1 MNSFGSGRTKE
12 EAEDEYPI
20 LADMS
25 IPSIVRFLD
34 EQIEYLERKK
44 KINKSLPKGVQRVPV
59 PLLAGIAWKYKKVI
73 YTY

>member
-34 EQIEYLERKK
+34 ERIEYLERKE
-44 KINKSLPKGVQRVPV
+44 KINKSLPKGAHRVPV

-73 YTY
+73 